1 MLPCFHHDLHNDKK
15 RREQEPAL
23 LLIMK
28 GENLQA
34 MNLDDAR
41 RYLGYQGT
49 GNGKMRATKEVAR
62 QKIIVARDLINCNS
76 VTPEL
81 ATILLTSKGIGVFR
95 FSAALIKRSESEL
108 NDVKRL
114 SVQAYKYAWHLP
126 WSKASAPFIF
136 LKAQAC
142 KESTLT
148 MTVLTQKLLLHAER
162 CMRHEDVFKKSYWQA

>member
-1 MLPCFHHDLHNDKK
+1 
-15 RREQEPAL
+15 
-23 LLIMK
+23 
-28 GENLQA
+28 
-34 MNLDDAR
+34 
-41 RYLGYQGT
+41 
-49 GNGKMRATKEVAR
+49 MRATKEVAR

-81 ATILLTSKGIGVFR
+81 ATILLTSEGIGVFR

-108 NDVKRL
+108 NDVKQL
-114 SVQAYKYAWHLP
+114 SVQAYKHAWYLP

-162 CMRHEDVFKKSYWQA
+162 CMRHEDVFKKILLAGLNRTLNEWSCELIEHIELPAKLLDYFSRSNKSHISQSDGTVEVGQ